1 MAQPMADVTIRP
13 LRIENQAERGL
24 VLALFE
30 RSTSVGFP
38 AWYTLEELAF
48 RQRETAAALLERQA
62 LSETPLQTIPG
73 EVVLIAET
81 AAGEAIGFVWVRTAV
96 DPFTQQPVG
105 HVEDLATVPGHEG
118 KGVGG
123 ALMAAAEDWA
133 RDRGLSA
140 LTLHVWPAN
149 TRARALYVRQG
160 FGEEMIRM
168 RKVL

>member
-1 MAQPMADVTIRP
+1 MVPPAAEVTIRP
-13 LRIENQAERGL
+13 LRIENEAERAL

-38 AWYTLEELAF
+38 AWFTLQELIA
-48 RQRETAAALLERQA
+48 RQRESAAALLERQA
-62 LSETPLQTIPG
+62 LPEPPSKTPMG
-73 EVVLIAET
+73 EVVLIAE
-81 AAGEAIGFVWVRTAV
+81 AAGALIGFVWVRTAV
-96 DPFTQQPVG
+96 DHFTQQPVG

-118 KGVGG
+118 KGVGS
-123 ALMAAAEDWA
+123 ALLAATDAWA

-149 TRARALYVRQG
+149 TRARALYARQG

-168 RKVL
+168 RKTL